1 MMRSR
6 IVAAEGGV
14 LLILGVANSITG
26 RLFAAAVL
34 LLLGMLALACAWAL
48 WPTNR

>member
-1 MMRSR
+1 MRGR
-6 IVAAEGGV
+6 VLAAEGSI
-14 LLILGVANSITG
+14 LLILGMANSISG

-34 LLLGMLALACAWAL
+34 LLLGALALACAWAL